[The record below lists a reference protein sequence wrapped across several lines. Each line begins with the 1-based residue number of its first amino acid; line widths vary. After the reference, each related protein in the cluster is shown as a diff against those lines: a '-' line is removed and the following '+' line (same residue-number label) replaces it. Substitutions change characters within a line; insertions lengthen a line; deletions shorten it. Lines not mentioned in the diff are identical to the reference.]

1 MSGIRFPDDMV
12 GKSGTMNENDKV
24 LISDSQADK
33 EAKWW
38 SLASIR
44 NWFASFFANINGSNL
59 ASPNL
64 EAFQEKLQIALLSGS
79 IKEVPNN
86 DVFTINENGFYATVD
101 GDSNLPTGANKDGFL
116 KCIKHNNNH
125 RYLVYNTWEG
135 GALHFWAAY
144 YNGSTW
150 SAWALTGAGGSG
162 GSTFKVTAAD
172 TTPGF
177 LTNKLIM
184 GSGMY
189 ANVLNSGE
197 NEQYEIR
204 SVVESKISSK
214 YDIAPDLIMGSSY
227 RDSVVHNIQFTAEE
241 YSELKGLGLRFHPSF
256 VELDSLIIDV
266 YDHAIAS
273 GEVLGTK
280 ADTLLTGFS
289 KRYTG
294 YNLEA
299 GDTDKYFEF
308 DEIFKLNKDQEYS
321 ILIYSGYDAY
331 EDKDQI
337 RLLNYVASPVIPNRM
352 IVLDGSDNIV
362 GYTDENTPSPF
373 FRLTAENKIETK
385 GNGFIEIAGRNLTY
399 NGVPFVPVVLGKAS
413 VQDASNIEK
422 TSTSYVDCGIELN
435 YTPKLVG
442 SQLEV
447 SIDGLVGIDG
457 EQTGLELEV
466 NYSLDNGASYST
478 EKIYEYLLHET
489 STSVDRVGY
498 KNSILLTTPS
508 TLLNCIF
515 KINMRVKNSVS
526 NGYMLGAIKKTI
538 LQVTEEVI

>member
-44 NWFASFFANINGSNL
+44 NWLASFFANINGSNL
-59 ASPNL
+59 ASSNL

-79 IKEVPNN
+79 IKSVPDN

-116 KCIKHNNNH
+116 KCIKHYNNH

-184 GSGMY
+184 GSGVSADVINAGGNEAY
-189 ANVLNSGE
+189 RLNSNVSNKISNLYNAGP
-197 NEQYEIR
+197 NL
-204 SVVESKISSK
+204 VVES
-214 YDIAPDLIMGSSY
+214 AGSS
-227 RDSVVHNIQFTAEE
+227 RDAKVHQLFFTA
-241 YSELKGLGLRFHPSF
+241 SSSFQMKGVELKFYLYNLFNSI
-256 VELDSLIIDV
+256 VIDV
-266 YDHAIAS
+266 YDHGIAN
-273 GEVLGTK
+273 GEVIGDIT
-280 ADTLLTGFS
+280 DILLSGYS

-294 YNLEA
+294 YNLQV
-299 GDTDKYFEF
+299 GDYTKYFEF
-308 DEIFKLNKDQEYS
+308 DEDFEITEGNDYS
-321 ILIYSGYDAY
+321 ILVYGGEASYG
-331 EDKDQI
+331 DKEVI
-337 RLLNYVASPVIPNRM
+337 RLRLCDAASNIPNRTV
-352 IVLDGSDNIV
+352 VLDG
-362 GYTDENTPSPF
+362 TDVTGGPSYSLSPYF
-373 FRLTAENKIETK
+373 KLFAENKVETK
-385 GNGFIEIAGRNLTY
+385 DDGVIEIAGRNLTY
-399 NGVPFVPVVLGKAS
+399 NGVPFPVVLGKAS
-413 VQDASNIEK
+413 VQNASNIGK
-422 TSTSYVDCGIELN
+422 TSTSYVDSGIELN

-447 SIDGLVGIDG
+447 SIDGLVGMDG

-466 NYSLDNGASYST
+466 NYSLNNGASYST
-478 EKIYEYLLHET
+478 EKIYEYLIHET

-515 KINMRVKNSVS
+515 KINMRVKVSGS